1 MLKLIDIKKDY
12 LSESDKVE
20 ALKGINLAFRKN
32 EFVSILGP
40 SGCGKT
46 TLLNLIGG
54 LDHYTSG
61 DLVICGK
68 STKDFKDRDWDTYRN
83 HSIGFVFQSYNLI
96 PHQSVLANVELAL
109 TLSGVSKAERRKKAV
124 DALEKVG
131 LKDQMKKRPNQLS
144 GGQMQRVAIARAL
157 VNDPEIL
164 LADEPT
170 GALDSVTSIQI
181 MELLKEISSD
191 KLVIMVTHNPEL
203 AKDYSTRII
212 QLLDGKVI
220 DDSDPYDGKES
231 DIKEKSAGK
240 KKEKHP
246 SMSLFTALSLSMNNL
261 MTKKGRTLLTSF
273 AGSIGIIGIALILS
287 LSNGI
292 NAWIN
297 SVQEDTLSSYPIT
310 IEAETVDMSALMVS
324 LMGLNRES
332 EENKHE
338 LDAVYSSNV
347 MNEMVNSMN
356 NASIETNNLTLFKEF
371 LDANGEN
378 VQDYISNILYSY
390 DLGMHIYTKDEN
402 GKILE
407 SDTQEMMKQVFASM
421 GFSEET
427 LGAAGGNSVSTMG
440 FDSIKLWQEMIA
452 KEDGTGVSPLLTE
465 QYDVIYGSWPKE
477 YNEVVLVVNQNNE
490 LSDVVLCGL
499 GLKSTEEVVDEMLAS
514 QRGETLDTTKESW
527 QYEELCNKEFKLF
540 LPSDLYQKNANGGY
554 TLLTDTEKGLD
565 FLYGSEKGVTL
576 KISGIIRQ
584 KEDAVAG
591 MMTGA
596 LGYTTALTDHLLEML
611 ADNAIIKEQI
621 ANPEQDIIL
630 NLPFLPDDYKEPEN
644 AEKAQKIKEYL
655 LSADAAELAEIFRE
669 ISSTASDEYLEN
681 AVQQNLGDMSR
692 AELEALVS
700 QYLSQAEQEGT
711 DLSYI
716 TEYIAQMSD
725 EELFNAIAESA
736 KEQIAQQY
744 KEAALANLSAY
755 TNEQLAAMF
764 TANLQ
769 NPQGYSEDEL
779 VDFYDRF
786 MPKSYSEATYEQ
798 NLEALG
804 YADKKSPSSV
814 SIYAKSFED
823 KDAISDIITRYNEGK
838 NEDDA
843 ISYTDYVALMMSS
856 VSTIINAI
864 SYVLVAFVSISLV
877 VSSIMIGIITYIS
890 VLERTKEIG
899 ILRAIGAS
907 KKDISRVFN
916 AESVIEGFAAGAIG
930 IGITLLLIIPINII
944 IQYLSGIP
952 TLGAELPVA
961 GGVILVVISVLL
973 SFIAGLIP
981 SRIAAKKDPVEALRT
996 E

>member
-20 ALKGINLAFRKN
+20 ALKGINLSFRKN

-68 STKDFKDRDWDTYRN
+68 STKDFKDRDWDAYRN

-109 TLSGVSKAERRKKAV
+109 TLSGVSKAERRKKAA

-181 MELLKEISSD
+181 MDLLKEISSD
-191 KLVIMVTHNPEL
+191 KLVIMVTHNPDL

-212 QLLDGKVI
+212 QLLDGKVV
-220 DDSDPYDGKES
+220 DDSDPYDGKEAVES
-231 DIKEKSAGK
+231 KKTAK

-261 MTKKGRTLLTSF
+261 MTKKGRTLLTAF

-297 SVQEDTLSSYPIT
+297 AVQEDTLSSYPIT
-310 IEAETVDMSALMVS
+310 IQAETVDMSALMVS

-338 LDAVYSSNV
+338 LDAVYASKV
-347 MNEMVNSMN
+347 MHEMVNSMN
-356 NASIETNNLTLFKEF
+356 NAGVETNNLTLFKEF
-371 LDANGEN
+371 LDGDGEN
-378 VQDYISNILYSY
+378 VNDYISNILYSY

-402 GKILE
+402 GKIME
-407 SDTQEMMKQVFASM
+407 SDTQEMMKQVLVAM
-421 GFSEET
+421 GLSEET
-427 LGAAGGNSVSTMG
+427 LGAAGSNSISTMG

-452 KEDGTGVSPLLTE
+452 KEDGTGISPLLTE
-465 QYDVIYGSWPKE
+465 QYDVIYGAWPKE

-490 LSDVVLCGL
+490 LADIVLCGL
-499 GLKSTEEVVDEMLAS
+499 GLKSTEETVEEMLAS
-514 QRGETLDTTKESW
+514 QRGEILDTSKQSW
-527 QYEELCNKEFKLF
+527 QYEELCEKEFKLF
-540 LPSDLYQKNANGGY
+540 LPSDLYQKNAGGGY

-565 FLYGSEKGVTL
+565 FLYGSDKGITL

-584 KEDAVAG
+584 NEDAAAG

-596 LGYTTALTDHLLEML
+596 LGYTTALTEHLLAKLE
-611 ADNAIIKEQI
+611 DSAIIREQKE
-621 ANPEQDIIL
+621 NPENDIIL
-630 NLPFLPDDYKEPEN
+630 GLPFLPDDYKEPEN

-655 LSADAAELAEIFRE
+655 LGLDASKLSGIFRE
-669 ISSTASDEYLEN
+669 ISSTASDEYLTN
-681 AVQQNLGDMSR
+681 AAEQMLSGKTR
-692 AELEALVS
+692 AELEAMVMQS
-700 QYLSQAEQEGT
+700 LSQAESEGT

-725 EELFNAIAESA
+725 EELFRSILDGA

-744 KEAALANLSAY
+744 KESALAGLLAY
-755 TNEQLAAMF
+755 TDEQLSAMF
-764 TANLQ
+764 TATLQ
-769 NPQGYSEDEL
+769 NPQGYSEEEL
-779 VDFYDRF
+779 VSFYDLY
-786 MPKSYSEATYEQ
+786 MPDSYSQSDLEQ
-798 NLEALG
+798 NLKLLG
-804 YADKKSPSSV
+804 YADEKSPSAIN
-814 SIYAKSFED
+814 IYAKSFED
-823 KDAISDIITRYNEGK
+823 KDAIADIITRYNEGK
-838 NEDDA
+838 SEEDA

-890 VLERTKEIG
+890 VLGRTKEIG

-944 IQYLSGIP
+944 IQYVSGISS
-952 TLGAELPVA
+952 LGAEMPIA
-961 GGVILVVISVLL
+961 GGIILVVISVLL

-981 SRIAAKKDPVEALRT
+981 SRFAAKKDPVEALRT

>member
-20 ALKGINLAFRKN
+20 ALKGINLSFRKN

-68 STKDFKDRDWDTYRN
+68 TTKDFKDRDWDAYRN

-109 TLSGVSKAERRKKAV
+109 TLSGVSKAERRKKAAA
-124 DALEKVG
+124 ALEKVG

-181 MELLKEISSD
+181 MDLLKEISSD
-191 KLVIMVTHNPEL
+191 KLVIMVTHNPDL

-212 QLLDGKVI
+212 QLLDGKVV
-220 DDSDPYDGKES
+220 DDSDPFDGKEAVES
-231 DIKEKSAGK
+231 K
-240 KKEKHP
+240 KLKKNKEKHP

-261 MTKKGRTLLTSF
+261 MTKKGRTLLTAF
-273 AGSIGIIGIALILS
+273 AGSIGIIGIALILA

-297 SVQEDTLSSYPIT
+297 TVQEETLSSYPIT

-324 LMGLNRES
+324 LMGLNQEN

-338 LDAVYSSNV
+338 LDAVYASKV
-347 MNEMVNSMN
+347 MHEMVNSMN
-356 NASIETNNLTLFKEF
+356 NAGVETNNLTLFKEF
-371 LDANGEN
+371 LDKNSNGIM
-378 VQDYISNILYSY
+378 DYISNILYSY

-407 SDTQEMMKQVFASM
+407 SDTQEMMKEVLGAM
-421 GFSEET
+421 GLSKET
-427 LGAAGGNSVSTMG
+427 LGAAGSNSISTMG
-440 FDSIKLWQEMIA
+440 FDSIKLWQEMIT
-452 KEDGTGVSPLLTE
+452 KEDGTGISPLLTE
-465 QYDVIYGSWPKE
+465 QYDVIYGAWPKE
-477 YNEVVLVVNQNNE
+477 YNEIVLVVNQNNE

-499 GLKSTEEVVDEMLAS
+499 GLKSTDETVEEMLAS
-514 QRGETLDTTKESW
+514 QRGEILDTSKESW
-527 QYEELCNKEFKLF
+527 QYGELCEKEFKLF
-540 LPSDLYQKNANGGY
+540 LPSDLYQKNAGGGY

-565 FLYGSEKGVTL
+565 FLYGSDKGVTL

-596 LGYTTALTDHLLEML
+596 LGYTTALTQHLLEKL
-611 ADNAIIKEQI
+611 EASDIIREQKE
-621 ANPEQDIIL
+621 NPENDIL
-630 NLPFLPDDYKEPEN
+630 LALPFLPEDYKEPEN
-644 AEKAQKIKEYL
+644 AEKVQKIKEYL
-655 LSADAAELAEIFRE
+655 LSLDAAKQAEIFRE
-669 ISSTASDEYLEN
+669 ISSTASDEYLTIAAE
-681 AVQQNLGDMSR
+681 QILGGKTR
-692 AELEALVS
+692 AELEEMVMQS
-700 QYLSQAEQEGT
+700 LSQAESEGT

-716 TEYIAQMSD
+716 TEYITQMSD
-725 EELFNAIAESA
+725 EELFNSILDGA

-744 KEAALANLSAY
+744 KESALAGLSAY
-755 TNEQLAAMF
+755 TNEQLGAMF
-764 TANLQ
+764 TAALQ
-769 NPQGYSEDEL
+769 NPQGYSEEEM
-779 VDFYDRF
+779 VSFYEKY
-786 MPKSYSEATYEQ
+786 MPKSHSDS
-798 NLEALG
+798 NLNENLKLLG
-804 YADKKSPSSV
+804 FADKKSPSAV
-814 SIYAKSFED
+814 NIYAKSFED
-823 KDAISDIITRYNEGK
+823 KDAIAEIITHYNEGK
-838 NEDDA
+838 NEEDA

-856 VSTIINAI
+856 ISTIINAI

-930 IGITLLLIIPINII
+930 IGITVLLIIPINII
-944 IQYLSGIP
+944 IQHLSDISN
-952 TLGAELPVA
+952 LGAELPVL
-961 GGVILVVISVLL
+961 GGIILVVISILL

-981 SRIAAKKDPVEALRT
+981 SRFAAKKDPVEALRS

>member
-20 ALKGINLAFRKN
+20 ALKGINLSFRKN

-109 TLSGVSKAERRKKAV
+109 TLSGVSKAERRKKAA

-181 MELLKEISSD
+181 MDLLKEISSD
-191 KLVIMVTHNPEL
+191 KLVIMVTHNPDL

-212 QLLDGKVI
+212 QLLDGKVV
-220 DDSDPYDGKES
+220 DDSAPYDGNEMVES
-231 DIKEKSAGK
+231 KKAGK
-240 KKEKHP
+240 KKEKNP

-261 MTKKGRTLLTSF
+261 MTKKGRTLLTAF

-310 IEAETVDMSALMVS
+310 IQAETVDMSALMVS
-324 LMGLNRES
+324 LMGLNQEN
-332 EENKHE
+332 EENKHD
-338 LDAVYSSNV
+338 LDAVYASKV
-347 MNEMVNSMN
+347 MHEMVNSMN
-356 NASIETNNLTLFKEF
+356 NAGVETNNLTLFKEF
-371 LDANGEN
+371 LDNNGEN
-378 VQDYISNILYSY
+378 IQDYISNILYSY

-407 SDTQEMMKQVFASM
+407 SDTQEMMKEVLGAM
-421 GFSEET
+421 GLSEET
-427 LGAAGGNSVSTMG
+427 LGAAGSNSISTMG

-452 KEDGTGVSPLLTE
+452 NEDGTGISPLLTE
-465 QYDVIYGSWPKE
+465 QYDVIYGHWPKE

-499 GLKSTEEVVDEMLAS
+499 GLKSTEETVEEMLAS
-514 QRGETLDTTKESW
+514 QRGEILDTTKKSW
-527 QYEELCNKEFKLF
+527 QYEELCEKEFKLF
-540 LPSDLYQKNANGGY
+540 LPSDLYQKNVGGGY

-565 FLYGSEKGVTL
+565 YLYGSDKGVTL

-584 KEDAVAG
+584 NEDAVAG

-596 LGYTTALTDHLLEML
+596 LGYTTALTDHLLEKL
-611 ADNAIIKEQI
+611 ADSTILREQKDNPKE
-621 ANPEQDIIL
+621 DIL
-630 NLPFLPDDYKEPEN
+630 LGLPFLPDDYKEPEN

-655 LSADAAELAEIFRE
+655 LSLDASKLAEIYRD
-669 ISSTASDEYLEN
+669 ISSTPTDEYLDQT
-681 AVQQNLGDMSR
+681 ARQNLSGKTR
-692 AELEALVS
+692 AELEAMVMQS
-700 QYLSQAEQEGT
+700 LSQAEQEGT

-716 TEYIAQMSD
+716 TDYIAQMSD
-725 EELFNAIAESA
+725 EELFDAILDGA
-736 KEQIAQQY
+736 KEQIALQY
-744 KEAALANLSAY
+744 KEAAMANLANYTSDQLSM
-755 TNEQLAAMF
+755 MF
-764 TANLQ
+764 TASLQ
-769 NPQGYSEDEL
+769 NPQVYSEDDL
-779 VDFYDRF
+779 VGFYDKY
-786 MPKSYSEATYEQ
+786 MPESHSKSDLEQ
-798 NLEALG
+798 NLKLLG
-804 YADKKSPSSV
+804 YADEKSPSAV
-814 SIYAKSFED
+814 NIYAKSFED
-823 KDAISDIITRYNEGK
+823 KDAISEIITRYNEGK
-838 NEDDA
+838 DEEDA

-944 IQYLSGIP
+944 IQYVSGIP
-952 TLGAELPVA
+952 TLGAELPVV
-961 GGVILVVISVLL
+961 GGVSLVIISVLL

-981 SRIAAKKDPVEALRT
+981 SRFAAKKDPVEALRT

>member
-1 MLKLIDIKKDY
+1 MLKLVDIKKNY

-20 ALKGINLAFRKN
+20 ALKGINLSFRKN

-68 STKDFKDRDWDTYRN
+68 STKDFKDRDWDSYRN

-109 TLSGVSKAERRKKAV
+109 TLSGVSKAERRKKAAV
-124 DALEKVG
+124 ALEKVG

-181 MELLKEISSD
+181 MDLLKEISSD

-212 QLLDGKVI
+212 QLLDGKVV
-220 DDSDPYDGKES
+220 DDSDPYDGNETVES
-231 DIKEKSAGK
+231 KKTAK
-240 KKEKHP
+240 KKETHP

-261 MTKKGRTLLTSF
+261 MTKKGRTLLTAF
-273 AGSIGIIGIALILS
+273 AGSIGIIGISLILS

-297 SVQEDTLSSYPIT
+297 AVQEDTLSSYPIT

-332 EENKHE
+332 EENKHD

-347 MNEMVNSMN
+347 MHEMVNSMN
-356 NASIETNNLTLFKEF
+356 NAGVETNNLTLFKEF
-371 LDANGEN
+371 LDKNGEN

-407 SDTQEMMKQVFASM
+407 SDTQEMMKEVLGAM
-421 GFSEET
+421 GLSEET
-427 LGAAGGNSVSTMG
+427 LGAAGSNSISTMG

-452 KEDGTGVSPLLTE
+452 KEDGTGISPLLTE
-465 QYDVIYGSWPKE
+465 QYDVIYGAWPKE
-477 YNEVVLVVNQNNE
+477 YNEVVLVVNKNNE

-499 GLKSTEEVVDEMLAS
+499 GLKSTDETVEEMLAS
-514 QRGETLDTTKESW
+514 QRGELLDTTKKSW
-527 QYEELCNKEFKLF
+527 KYEELCEKEFKLF
-540 LPSDLYQKNANGGY
+540 LPSDLYQKNAGGGY

-565 FLYGSEKGVTL
+565 FLYGSDKGVNL

-591 MMTGA
+591 VMTGA
-596 LGYTTALTDHLLEML
+596 LGYTTALTEHLLEKL
-611 ADNAIIKEQI
+611 EDSAIIREQKE
-621 ANPEQDIIL
+621 NPETDILL

-644 AEKAQKIKEYL
+644 AEKAQLIKEYL
-655 LSADAAELAEIFRE
+655 LGLNASKQAEIFRE
-669 ISSTASDEYLEN
+669 ISSTASDEYLTN
-681 AVQQNLGDMSR
+681 AAEQMLGGKSR
-692 AELEALVS
+692 AELEEMVMQS
-700 QYLSQAEQEGT
+700 LSQAESEGT

-725 EELFNAIAESA
+725 EELFRSILDGA
-736 KEQIAQQY
+736 KEQIALQY
-744 KEAALANLSAY
+744 KESALESLSVY
-755 TNEQLAAMF
+755 TNEQLGMMF
-764 TANLQ
+764 TATLQ
-769 NPQGYSEDEL
+769 NPQGYSEEEL
-779 VDFYDRF
+779 VNFYDLY
-786 MPKSYSEATYEQ
+786 MPASYSESDPDQ
-798 NLEALG
+798 NLKLLG
-804 YADKKSPSSV
+804 YADEKSPSAV

-823 KDAISDIITRYNEGK
+823 KDAIADIIAGYNKGK
-838 NEDDA
+838 SEEDA

-930 IGITLLLIIPINII
+930 IGITLILIIPINII
-944 IQYLSGIP
+944 IQYVSEISS
-952 TLGAELPVA
+952 LGAEMPIA
-961 GGVILVVISVLL
+961 GGIILVVISVLL

-981 SRIAAKKDPVEALRT
+981 SRFAAKKDPVEALRT

>member
-20 ALKGINLAFRKN
+20 ALKGINLSFRKN

-68 STKDFKDRDWDTYRN
+68 STKDFKDRDWDAYRN

-109 TLSGVSKAERRKKAV
+109 TLSGVSKAERRKKAAA
-124 DALEKVG
+124 ALEKVG

-181 MELLKEISSD
+181 MDLLKEISSD
-191 KLVIMVTHNPEL
+191 KLVIMVTHNPDL

-212 QLLDGKVI
+212 QLLDGKVVA
-220 DDSDPYDGKES
+220 DSDPFDGTEAVES
-231 DIKEKSAGK
+231 K
-240 KKEKHP
+240 KLKKNKEKHP

-261 MTKKGRTLLTSF
+261 MTKKGRTLLTAF
-273 AGSIGIIGIALILS
+273 AGSIGIIGIALILA

-297 SVQEDTLSSYPIT
+297 AVQEETLSSYPIT

-324 LMGLNRES
+324 LMGLNQEN

-338 LDAVYSSNV
+338 LDAVYASKV
-347 MNEMVNSMN
+347 MHEMVNSMN
-356 NASIETNNLTLFKEF
+356 NAGVETNNLTLFKEF
-371 LDANGEN
+371 LDKNGDGIM
-378 VQDYISNILYSY
+378 DYISNILYSY

-407 SDTQEMMKQVFASM
+407 SDTQEMMKEVLGAM
-421 GFSEET
+421 GLSEET
-427 LGAAGGNSVSTMG
+427 LGAAGSNSISTMG

-452 KEDGTGVSPLLTE
+452 KEDGTGISPLLTE
-465 QYDVIYGSWPKE
+465 QYDVIYGAWPKE
-477 YNEVVLVVNQNNE
+477 YNEIVLVVNQNNE

-499 GLKSTEEVVDEMLAS
+499 GLKSTDETVEEMLAS
-514 QRGETLDTTKESW
+514 QRGEILDTSKKSW
-527 QYEELCNKEFKLF
+527 QYEELCEKEFKLF
-540 LPSDLYQKNANGGY
+540 LPSDLYQKNAGGGY

-565 FLYGSEKGVTL
+565 FLYGSDKGVTL

-596 LGYTTALTDHLLEML
+596 LGYTTELTQHLLEKL
-611 ADNAIIKEQI
+611 EAS
-621 ANPEQDIIL
+621 DIIREQKEDPENDIL
-630 NLPFLPDDYKEPEN
+630 LGLPFLPEDYKEPEN
-644 AEKAQKIKEYL
+644 AEKAQKIKEHL
-655 LSADAAELAEIFRE
+655 LSLDAAKQAEIFRE
-669 ISSTASDEYLEN
+669 ISSTASDKYLSSAAE
-681 AVQQNLGDMSR
+681 QMLGGKTR
-692 AELEALVS
+692 AELEEMVMQS
-700 QYLSQAEQEGT
+700 LSQAESEGT

-725 EELFNAIAESA
+725 EELFNSILDGA

-744 KEAALANLSAY
+744 KESALAGLSAY
-755 TNEQLAAMF
+755 TSEQLGAMLTAA
-764 TANLQ
+764 LQ
-769 NPQGYSEDEL
+769 DPQGYSEEEM
-779 VDFYDRF
+779 VSFYETY
-786 MPKSYSEATYEQ
+786 MPKSYSDS
-798 NLEALG
+798 NLNENLKLLG
-804 YADKKSPSSV
+804 FADKKSPSAV
-814 SIYAKSFED
+814 NIYAKSFED
-823 KDAISDIITRYNEGK
+823 KDAIAEIITHYNEGK
-838 NEDDA
+838 SEEDT

-856 VSTIINAI
+856 ISTIINAI

-944 IQYLSGIP
+944 IQHLSGIS
-952 TLGAELPVA
+952 TLGAELPVL
-961 GGVILVVISVLL
+961 GGIILVAISILL

-981 SRIAAKKDPVEALRT
+981 SRFAAKKDPVEALRT